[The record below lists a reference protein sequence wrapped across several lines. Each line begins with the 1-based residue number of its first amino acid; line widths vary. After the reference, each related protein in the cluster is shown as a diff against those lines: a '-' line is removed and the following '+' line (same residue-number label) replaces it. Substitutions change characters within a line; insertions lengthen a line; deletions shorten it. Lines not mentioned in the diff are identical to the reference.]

1 MLQMNLW
8 DYVRF
13 GFLDVSMNIVTIII
27 ALYLFDKYRDKKV
40 NPVTEKFMEYLQKLE
55 KKLDKKQL
63 TRKKKK
69 SMI

>member
-1 MLQMNLW
+1 MTVV
-8 DYVRF
+8 DYIWL
-13 GFLDVSMNIVTIII
+13 GFLDISMNIITIVI
-27 ALYLFDKYRDKKV
+27 ALALFDKYRDKKV